1 MKILLWLAAAGAAM
15 AADAPRIVYTKVFP
29 GSSPAYVWISVE
41 RSGAAAFKM
50 SEEDDPDKFQI
61 EESAAVE
68 MFDLASKLDHF
79 NRRLEAGLKV
89 ANMGMK
95 TFRWEEGAAKTEA
108 KFNYSADENARA
120 LQDWFERM
128 TESEM
133 LLAQLKRATRYDK
146 LGVNA
151 VVVGIQS
158 SWDRKRLV
166 GAAQFLPVLEAVAKN
181 DTYIHMARERAA
193 QLVDAMRAAGK
204 AKTP

>member
-1 MKILLWLAAAGAAM
+1 MKILLWLLTAVAAM
-15 AADAPRIVYTKVFP
+15 AAEPPRIVYTKVFP
-29 GSSPAYVWISVE
+29 GSSPAYVWIAVE

-61 EESAAVE
+61 EESAATEV
-68 MFDLASKLDHF
+68 FDLASKLDHF
-79 NRRLEAGLKV
+79 NRPLEAGLKV

-95 TFRWEEGAAKTEA
+95 TFRWEDGAARTEA
-108 KFNYSADENARA
+108 KFNYSADESAKA
-120 LQDWFERM
+120 LQDWFERI
-128 TESEM
+128 TETEV

-166 GAAQFLPVLEAVAKN
+166 GAAQFLPLLEAVAKN
-181 DTYIHMARERAA
+181 ETIIHMARERAA
-193 QLVDAMRAAGK
+193 QLVDAIRAAGK
-204 AKTP
+204 AKTA